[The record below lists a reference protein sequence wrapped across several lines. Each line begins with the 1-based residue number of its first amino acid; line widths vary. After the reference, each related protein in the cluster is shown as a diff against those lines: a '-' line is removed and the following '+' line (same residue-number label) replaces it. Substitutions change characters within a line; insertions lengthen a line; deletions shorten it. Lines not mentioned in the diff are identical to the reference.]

1 MSNQDLQMESWL
13 TVNDVSL
20 HQNIQTPLSF
30 DHTTSLQDT
39 TPVQDTISGGLII
52 GHKQNEAIDANNN
65 VKNALQ
71 TYDRFSNEV
80 KESAQISPI
89 VGLTT
94 ILDIARIV
102 SNYNPALPTDQE
114 NNETKKAKV
123 AAYNQYITKVLQNP
137 LMHLK
142 SNYEKKYTKI
152 TSNWKTAIDEI
163 SNLYD
168 GITEKDKE
176 KIKTSLHALAEA
188 ASSRSNKANTE
199 NIFAQNV
206 IVCNDEEIEFCIYSS
221 SVTMLYSDGK
231 NTVRQVDFTLNET
244 HIRFTK
250 ELWSRYSDIVLAKR
264 CSMIGYLVLVHLIVI
279 KLLLLA
285 LLKISIKRKLDNFL
299 FPFDL

>member
-30 DHTTSLQDT
+30 NLAASLQDA
-39 TPVQDTISGGLII
+39 TPVQDTISGGLLI
-52 GHKQNEAIDANNN
+52 GNKQNEAIDANNN
-65 VKNALQ
+65 VKNVLQ
-71 TYDRFSNEV
+71 TFGRFSNEV
-80 KESAQISPI
+80 KQSVQVSPI

-102 SNYNPALPTDQE
+102 SNYNPALPTDKE
-114 NNETKKAKV
+114 SDETKKARV
-123 AAYNQYITKVLQNP
+123 VAYNQYITKVLQNP

-142 SNYEKKYTKI
+142 SNYEKKYTKR
-152 TSNWKTAIDEI
+152 TSNWNTAIDEI

-168 GITEKDKE
+168 GISERDKE
-176 KIKTSLHALAEA
+176 KIKTSLKALAEA
-188 ASSRSNKANTE
+188 ASSRSNTANTE

-221 SVTMLYSDGK
+221 SVTMLYSGGK
-231 NTVRQVDFTLNET
+231 NTVKQVEFTLNET

-250 ELWSRYSDIVLAKR
+250 ELWSKYSDAVLAK
-264 CSMIGYLVLVHLIVI
+264 H
-279 KLLLLA
+279 LA
-285 LLKISIKRKLDNFL
+285 LLDDWLTGITTPNSGQSTLTCL
-299 FPFDL
+299 V

>member
-30 DHTTSLQDT
+30 DLTSSLLDAA
-39 TPVQDTISGGLII
+39 PVQDTISGGLII
-52 GHKQNEAIDANNN
+52 GNTQNEAIDANNN

-71 TYDRFSNEV
+71 TYGRFSNEV
-80 KESAQISPI
+80 KESAQVSPI

-114 NNETKKAKV
+114 NDETKKARV
-123 AAYNQYITKVLQNP
+123 IAYNQYITKVLQNP

-142 SNYEKKYTKI
+142 SNYEKKYTKR
-152 TSNWKTAIDEI
+152 TSSWKTAIDEI

-176 KIKTSLHALAEA
+176 KIKNSLQALAEA

-199 NIFAQNV
+199 NIFAQNI
-206 IVCNDEEIEFCIYSS
+206 IVCKDEEIEFCIYSS
-221 SVTMLYSDGK
+221 SVTMLYSGGK

-250 ELWSRYSDIVLAKR
+250 ELWSRYSDKVLDK
-264 CSMIGYLVLVHLIVI
+264 H
-279 KLLLLA
+279 LA
-285 LLKISIKRKLDNFL
+285 LIDDWLLGISTPNSDKTTLACFV
-299 FPFDL
+299 